1 MNAVNIIGTVGI
13 IAAFIL
19 LTVLIMKGLNIFLT
33 VFICTLV
40 VAVTTGMPVY
50 KAFKTNFMVGFS
62 GFFQN
67 YFLLFLTGTLLA
79 KAMDITGAAK
89 SIAKAIIKLMGADF
103 AFVSVPLACGVL
115 AYGGVTAHVC
125 AFCVFSIALQ
135 VFRAADIP
143 RRIIPGAL
151 CFGCSTFAMISP
163 GAVQIHNAVPSNNLG
178 TPYTAGF
185 VNGWISCLF
194 MLVIGLIWLSMY
206 IKKVKA
212 NGEHFTPIAGDDI
225 SDEPNERLPHP
236 LLALLPLI
244 VTIVLVN
251 IKNGEGSVLIPVESA
266 VLAGTVF
273 AAVVMYPFVKKGIFG
288 KTFTDGVQMCLASVT
303 ATSAVVGFGSVVSHS
318 AQFSLITNAM
328 INVPGPKLLSL
339 LIGTTVI
346 AGICGS
352 ASGGLGIAVPIL
364 GPVYTKL
371 GLQAAAVHRVMSLSS
386 SALDSLPHNGYIV
399 TVTNGL
405 CRETHKDSYG
415 LTLRLTVIVPFFG
428 SLIGVLLFTLFPN
441 LP

>member
-1 MNAVNIIGTVGI
+1 MDIIGIIGI
-13 IAAFIL
+13 LATFVL

-33 VFICTLV
+33 VFACTLV
-40 VAVTTGMPVY
+40 VALTTRMPIY
-50 KAFKTNFMVGFS
+50 EAYKTNFMSGFS

-89 SIAKAIIKLMGADF
+89 SIAKAIIRVMGTDL
-103 AFVSVPLACGVL
+103 AFISVPIACGVL

-135 VFRAADIP
+135 VFHEADIP
-143 RRIIPGAL
+143 RRCIPGAL

-163 GAVQIHNAVPSNNLG
+163 GAVQIHNAVPSSILG
-178 TPYTAGF
+178 TPYSAGF

-194 MLVIGLIWLSMY
+194 TLAVGLFWLHAY

-212 NGEHFTPIAGDDI
+212 NGEHFVPIEGDDI
-225 SDEPNERLPHP
+225 SNGAEERLPHP
-236 LLALLPLI
+236 LRALLPLI

-251 IKNGEGSVLIPVESA
+251 VKNGEGSALIPVEFA
-266 VLAGTVF
+266 VFTGTVF
-273 AAVVMYPFVKKGIFG
+273 AVAVMFPFVKKGSLG
-288 KTFTDGVQMCLASVT
+288 KTFTDGVEMCLSAVT
-303 ATSAVVGFGSVVSHS
+303 ATSAVVGFGAVVSHS
-318 AQFSLITNAM
+318 AQFPMITNAM
-328 INVPGPKLLSL
+328 INIPGPKLLSL

-352 ASGGLGIAVPIL
+352 ASGGLGMAVPIL
-364 GPVYTKL
+364 GPVYTGL
-371 GLQAAAVHRVMSLSS
+371 GVPAASVHRVMALAS

-415 LTLRLTVIVPFFG
+415 LTFRLTVIVPFLG
-428 SLIGVLLFTLFPN
+428 SLLGVLLFTLFPN

>member
-1 MNAVNIIGTVGI
+1 MDTIGIIGIVL
-13 IAAFIL
+13 AFIL
-19 LTVLIMKGLNIFLT
+19 LTFLIMKGLNIFLT
-33 VFICTLV
+33 VFITTLV
-40 VAVTTGMPVY
+40 VAVTTQMPIY
-50 KAFKTNFMVGFS
+50 EAYKTNFMGGFS

-79 KAMDITGAAK
+79 KAMDVTGAAK
-89 SIAKAIIKLMGADF
+89 SIAMTIIKFMGKDL
-103 AFVSVPLACGVL
+103 AFISVPIACGVL

-135 VFRAADIP
+135 VFKAADIP
-143 RRIIPGAL
+143 RRCIPGAL

-185 VNGWISCLF
+185 VNGWISCIF
-194 MLVIGLIWLSMY
+194 MLVVGLIWLKAY
-206 IKKVKA
+206 IKKVKDR
-212 NGEHFTPIAGDDI
+212 GEHFAAIDGDDV
-225 SDEPNERLPHP
+225 SDNDDQKLPHP
-236 LLALLPLI
+236 LVAILPLV
-244 VTIVLVN
+244 VTIILVN
-251 IKNGEGSVLIPVESA
+251 LKNSDGAAIVPVEVA
-266 VLAGTVF
+266 VFAGTVS
-273 AAVVMYPFVKKGIFG
+273 AIVVMFKHVKKGILS
-288 KTFTDGVQMCLASVT
+288 KTFTDGIQMCLSAVT
-303 ATSAVVGFGSVVSHS
+303 ATSAVVGFGAVVSHS
-318 AQFSLITNAM
+318 KQFSIITNAM
-328 INVPGPKLLSL
+328 INIPGPKLLSL

-364 GPVYTKL
+364 GPVYTSL
-371 GLQAAAVHRVMSLSS
+371 GIKASAVHRVMALSS

-405 CRETHKDSYG
+405 CRETHKASYG
-415 LTLRLTVIVPFFG
+415 LTFRLTVIVPFIG
-428 SLIGVLLFTLFPN
+428 SLLGVLLFTLFPN